1 MPTVRLWF
9 TPAAA
14 HVRTV
19 RLVGVAVAR
28 RAGVAS
34 EFFDEIRLAI
44 GEACSQAVSRHQEHG
59 IEKPVEVMLEDNGR
73 FTVRVLDHVPIDSPL
88 GRALD
93 RPGELQD
100 PVALIEAP
108 DGAATGIDA
117 SSESGEEAVAVEMR
131 LALLAGVVHDLA
143 VRPID
148 GGTGTEVRMT
158 WPVRHSGMGRVSG
171 RAG

>member
-14 HVRTV
+14 HVRTA

-28 RAGVAS
+28 RSGVAGDL
-34 EFFDEIRLAI
+34 FGEIRLAV

-59 IEKPVEVMLEDNGR
+59 IDDPVEVFLEDGDR
-73 FTVRVLDHVPIDSPL
+73 FTVRVHDHAPIDSPV
-88 GRALD
+88 GGALA
-93 RPGELQD
+93 RPDDLPD

-108 DGAATGIDA
+108 TGAAHGIDA
-117 SSESGEEAVAVEMR
+117 ASDTGEEEVAVGMR
-131 LALLAGVVHDLA
+131 LALLAGLVHDLV

-148 GGTGTEVRMT
+148 DGAGTEVRMT
-158 WPVRHSGMGRVSG
+158 WPVRGTGRGPG
-171 RAG
+171 R